1 MKARR
6 RRRKDRQPA
15 LKREGEWNR
24 KGKTAPSNAS
34 AKGTMQCANKS
45 LPELSRLSGFNS
57 FFSSKFAP
65 ASSSPEVEVL
75 ERLQTRDGVR
85 NGADGVVVE
94 YEPLHRIEVGAL
106 LRQLG
111 QLVARHI

>member
-1 MKARR
+1 MRARVKA
-6 RRRKDRQPA
+6 QC
-15 LKREGEWNR
+15 N
-24 KGKTAPSNAS
+24 APIKVYLSKVDSAAS
-34 AKGTMQCANKS
+34 TRS
-45 LPELSRLSGFNS
+45 S
-57 FFSSKFAP
+57 FRNFAP
-65 ASSSPEVEVL
+65 PPNSPEVEVL

>member
-34 AKGTMQCANKS
+34 ASKGTMQCANKS

-57 FFSSKFAP
+57 FFLSKFCT
-65 ASSSPEVEVL
+65 STEL
-75 ERLQTRDGVR
+75 T
-85 NGADGVVVE
+85 
-94 YEPLHRIEVGAL
+94 
-106 LRQLG
+106 
-111 QLVARHI
+111 